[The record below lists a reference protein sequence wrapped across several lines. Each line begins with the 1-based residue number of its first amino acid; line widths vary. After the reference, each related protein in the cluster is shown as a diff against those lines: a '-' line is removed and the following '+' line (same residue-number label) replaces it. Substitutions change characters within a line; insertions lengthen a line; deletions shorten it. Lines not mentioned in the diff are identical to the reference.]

1 VLGHAESC
9 LRELETISMPIQR
22 ELFVRRL
29 NDFLA
34 TARRVSEFLP
44 KETGR
49 GPKLKS
55 WIRQEHDDLIG
66 SDPRYAYFCKL
77 RTISIHDSIVQPETA
92 EQSVEITESI
102 RFSGH
107 FEANVRDPET
117 GKPAGRVIY
126 DGPVGA
132 ESVHEQT
139 RVRTK
144 YFFADR
150 QQEDIVTF
158 YNEVLATLRGL
169 VSKAYQLF
177 P

>member
-1 VLGHAESC
+1 
-9 LRELETISMPIQR
+9 MPNQR

-44 KETGR
+44 KETA
-49 GPKLKS
+49 
-55 WIRQEHDDLIG
+55 EH
-66 SDPRYAYFCKL
+66 
-77 RTISIHDSIVQPETA
+77 
-92 EQSVEITESI
+92 SVEITESI

-117 GKPAGRVIY
+117 GEPAGRVIY

-158 YNEVLATLRGL
+158 CNEVLATLRRL